1 VFFSLIYAFRR
12 LKWCLTLAVGGVA
25 ALEWKAVLTQEYVMP
40 SFDIVSEFDQHE
52 ASNAVDQANREVQ
65 TRFDFKGVTASFT
78 LEGDSVQMEAEVDFQ
93 LKQMLDVLRNRLIA
107 RGIDARCMDPQD
119 PELSGVKARQTVKL
133 KQGLEAADA
142 KDIVKRIKA
151 TKAKVQAQIQ
161 GEKVRVT
168 GKKRDDLQG
177 VMALLRSEEGPDLPL
192 QFDNFRD

>member
-1 VFFSLIYAFRR
+1 
-12 LKWCLTLAVGGVA
+12 
-25 ALEWKAVLTQEYVMP
+25 MP

-52 ASNAVDQANREVQ
+52 AANAVDQANREVQ
-65 TRFDFKGVTASFT
+65 SRFDFKGVDASFS
-78 LEGDSVQMEAEVDFQ
+78 LEKDTVQLEAEVDFQ

-107 RGIDARCMDPQD
+107 RGIDARCMDIKD
-119 PELSGVKARQTVKL
+119 PVLSGVKARQEVAL
-133 KQGLEAADA
+133 KQGLDPTEA

-151 TKAKVQAQIQ
+151 SKLKVQAQIQ

-177 VMALLRSEEGPDLPL
+177 VMALLRGEEGPELPL

>member
-1 VFFSLIYAFRR
+1 
-12 LKWCLTLAVGGVA
+12 
-25 ALEWKAVLTQEYVMP
+25 MP

-65 TRFDFKGVTASFT
+65 TRFDFKGVDASFT
-78 LEGDSVQMEAEVDFQ
+78 LEGESVQVEADVDFQ

-119 PELSGVKARQTVKL
+119 PELSGVKARQTVTL

-168 GKKRDDLQG
+168 GKKRDDLQS